1 MAETDGQASP
11 APETTSTTGTQTST
25 AAPESVSTSQ
35 PTSSPAPAQTDELIY
50 DPELIRGK
58 PELEALAKQ
67 LQASYTKKSQ
77 EIAQHRQKIQAF
89 DDFASNPAQALQQLA
104 TQFGYTLTRAQAQQM
119 VNEQKQ
125 QQQFEPQSWDDVI
138 NKAKA
143 ESRQEVL
150 KELEPFLNNVKE
162 TRKGQLEKLLDDNCP
177 DWRVYE
183 DDMMKTLKN
192 HPTLVNDPEKLYRMS
207 VPASVLESRATQAA
221 LRKLQTKVESSQL
234 SSGSSTN
241 QTADSK
247 PKGKMTFNQSV
258 EYAKA
263 KLAASGIKPP
273 N

>member
-1 MAETDGQASP
+1 MAETDGQVSQ
-11 APETTSTTGTQTST
+11 APETTVTGTQTST

-35 PTSSPAPAQTDELIY
+35 PTSSPAPAPTEELIY
-50 DPELIRGK
+50 DPEMIRGK

-67 LQASYTKKSQ
+67 LQGSYTKKSQ
-77 EIAQHRQKIQAF
+77 EIAQHKQKIQAF
-89 DDFASNPAQALQQLA
+89 DEFAANPAQALQQLA

-119 VNEQKQ
+119 VNEQQK
-125 QQQFEPQSWDDVI
+125 QQFEPQSWDEVI

-143 ESRQEVL
+143 ETRQEVL

-162 TRKGQLEKLLDDNCP
+162 TRKGQLEKLLDDTCP

-183 DDMMKTLKN
+183 DDMMKTLQT

-207 VPASVLESRATQAA
+207 VPASVLESRAAQAA
-221 LRKLQTKVESSQL
+221 LRKLQNKAESAQI

-247 PKGKMTFNQSV
+247 PKGKMTFNESV

-263 KLAASGIKPP
+263 KLASQGIKPP
-273 N
+273 H